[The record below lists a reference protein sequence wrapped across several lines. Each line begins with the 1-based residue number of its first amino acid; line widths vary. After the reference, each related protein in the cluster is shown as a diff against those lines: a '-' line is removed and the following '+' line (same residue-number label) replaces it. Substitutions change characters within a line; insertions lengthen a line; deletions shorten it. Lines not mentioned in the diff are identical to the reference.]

1 MSKQS
6 PAVLNLG
13 NFKSKDS
20 SRSDIYIRTFQQHK
34 VDHPFVMKAHS
45 HDFYLVM
52 LFTKGR
58 GEHSIDFNTYTVN
71 RGSVFFMSPSEIHSW
86 NLSDDT
92 DGYVLFFNHSLY
104 LMDALSKQLF
114 KLPFFKSMDKIR
126 HALLNEEELKNIETV
141 FKSIATEAE
150 AALTFKNAIL
160 RSYLDVLLFKFADII
175 TINNGERIQPISLV
189 PELEILIE
197 SFFMEHQPV
206 SFYAEKL
213 NTTSQQLNSITKN
226 YLNKTV
232 AELIQE
238 RMIAEAKRLMV
249 YSSIT
254 ISEIAYQLNFNDNS
268 YFNRFFKKAE
278 KCTPEQFRKRFL

>member
-52 LFTKGR
+52 LFTKGS

-92 DGYVLFFNHSLY
+92 DGYVLFFNHSFY

-126 HALLNEEELKNIETV
+126 HALLNEEELKNIEIV
-141 FKSIATEAE
+141 FKSIVIEAE
-150 AALTFKNAIL
+150 SASAFKNAIL

-175 TINNGERIQPISLV
+175 TINNDERIQPISLV

-249 YSSIT
+249 YSSLT

-278 KCTPEQFRKRFL
+278 KCTPEQFRKRF

>member
-86 NLSDDT
+86 NFSDDT
-92 DGYVLFFNHSLY
+92 DGYVLFFNHSFY

-114 KLPFFKSMDKIR
+114 KLPFFKSKDKIR
-126 HALLNEEELKNIETV
+126 HALLNEEELKNIEIV
-141 FKSIATEAE
+141 FKSIVIEAE
-150 AALTFKNAIL
+150 SASAFKNAIL

-175 TINNGERIQPISLV
+175 TINNDERIQPISLV

>member
-45 HDFYLVM
+45 HDFYLVI

-92 DGYVLFFNHSLY
+92 DGYVLFFNHSFY

-150 AALTFKNAIL
+150 SALTFKNAIL

-213 NTTSQQLNSITKN
+213 NTTSQKLNSITKN

>member
-1 MSKQS
+1 
-6 PAVLNLG
+6 
-13 NFKSKDS
+13 
-20 SRSDIYIRTFQQHK
+20 
-34 VDHPFVMKAHS
+34 MKAHS

-52 LFTKGR
+52 LFTKGS
-58 GEHSIDFNTYTVN
+58 GKHSIDFNTYTVN

-86 NLSDDT
+86 NLSDDA
-92 DGYVLFFNHSLY
+92 DGYVLFFKHSFY

-114 KLPFFKSMDKIR
+114 KLPFFKSKDKIR
-126 HALLNEEELKNIETV
+126 HVLLNEEELKNIETV
-141 FKSIATEAE
+141 FKSIVIEAE
-150 AALTFKNAIL
+150 SALAFKNAIL

-175 TINNGERIQPISLV
+175 TINNDERIQPISLV
-189 PELEILIE
+189 PELAILIE

-226 YLNKTV
+226 YLDKTV

-249 YSSIT
+249 YSSLT

-278 KCTPEQFRKRFL
+278 KCTPEQFRKRF